1 MSNEAPS
8 ESELSIDPRLG
19 CSTISF
25 RRWSLTGALAE
36 IKAQGFGETDL
47 GSLPGVCDHVPIP
60 LPADRIDELAEQIRD
75 GGVAVRLINADV
87 ADMDDP
93 DLDATEMQRRLRTL
107 VDLAQAIGTST
118 IMLPCG
124 RQGTEPRTE
133 LSRDIATVA
142 RTLTAAADSVNAA
155 GLDLLVEAPHSR
167 RLCATVERSE
177 MLYEALRDSPVGA
190 VLDFSHV
197 VASGGDEVDA
207 VRRLDGRIGH
217 VHLRDA
223 VLGDINLSI
232 GRGKVNFPAAVDALN
247 TSGYQGHYS
256 LELETH
262 DIEDAERSAEAG
274 RAGRYITSLLRR

>member
-1 MSNEAPS
+1 MA
-8 ESELSIDPRLG
+8 IDPRLG

-25 RRWSLTGALAE
+25 RRWPLSGALAE

-47 GSLPGVCDHVPIP
+47 GSLPGVCDQVPIP
-60 LPADRIDELAEQIRD
+60 LPADRVDALAEQILD
-75 GGVAVRLINADV
+75 SGVTVRLINADV

-93 DLDATEMQRRLRTL
+93 DLDAAEMQRRLRTL
-107 VDLAQAIGTST
+107 VDLAQAVGTST

-124 RQGTEPRTE
+124 RQGTELRTE

-142 RTLTAAADSVNAA
+142 RTLTAAADFVNAA

-177 MLYEALRDSPVGA
+177 MLYEALGESPVGA

-197 VASGGDEVDA
+197 VASGDDEVDA
-207 VRRLDGRIGH
+207 VRRIDDRIGH

-232 GRGKVNFPAAVDALN
+232 GRGKVNFPAAIEALT

-262 DIEDAERSAEAG
+262 DIKDADRPTEAG
-274 RAGRYITSLLRR
+274 RAGRYITSLLQR

>member
-1 MSNEAPS
+1 MT
-8 ESELSIDPRLG
+8 IDSRLG

-25 RRWSLTGALAE
+25 RRWPLPGALAE
-36 IKAQGFGETDL
+36 IKAQGFGEIDL

-60 LPADRIDELAEQIRD
+60 LPADQVEALADLIRD
-75 GGVAVRLINADV
+75 SGVTVRLINADV
-87 ADMDDP
+87 AEMDDP
-93 DLDATEMQRRLRTL
+93 DLDAAEIKRRLRTL
-107 VDLAQAIGTST
+107 VDLAKAIGTST

-124 RQGTEPRTE
+124 RQG
-133 LSRDIATVA
+133 I
-142 RTLTAAADSVNAA
+142 AAADFVKAA
-155 GLDLLVEAPHSR
+155 GLNLLVEAPHSR

-177 MLYEALRDSPVGA
+177 MLYAALGESPVGA

-197 VASGGDEVDA
+197 VASGDDEVDA
-207 VRRLDGRIGH
+207 VRRFDGRIGH

-223 VLGDINLSI
+223 VLGDINRSI
-232 GRGKVNFPAAVDALN
+232 GRGEVNFAAAIEALI

-262 DIEDAERSAEAG
+262 DIKDAERPAEAG